1 MTESLFFTCEEIDLN
16 PRASWAELLQIA
28 FINKDQY
35 FSISRLAYEEELY
48 FEYNEQTHYIYAL
61 CQDVVFELKANILHI
76 HITKK
81 LKGNCLFSTI
91 TIQLPSFSVD
101 LEEVLQELK
110 KESPIKELSDFFI
123 NQPKL

>member
-1 MTESLFFTCEEIDLN
+1 MNTLLFTSEEIDLN
-16 PRASWAELLQIA
+16 PRAYWGELLQIT
-28 FINKDQY
+28 FVNKEQY

-61 CQDVVFELKANILHI
+61 CQDVVFELKANVLHI
-76 HITKK
+76 HITKT
-81 LKGNCLFSTI
+81 LKSNCLFSTI

-110 KESPIKELSDFFI
+110 KKVR
-123 NQPKL
+123 

>member
-1 MTESLFFTCEEIDLN
+1 MNTLLFTSKEIDIN
-16 PRASWAELLQIA
+16 PRASWAELLQIT
-28 FINKDQY
+28 FVNKEQY

-101 LEEVLQELK
+101 LEKVFQELK
-110 KESPIKELSDFFI
+110 KKVR
-123 NQPKL
+123 

>member
-1 MTESLFFTCEEIDLN
+1 MNTLFFTCEEIDLN
-16 PRASWAELLQIA
+16 PRASWGELLQIA
-28 FINKDQY
+28 FINKKQY

-61 CQDVVFELKANILHI
+61 CQDVVFELKANALHI
-76 HITKK
+76 HITKT
-81 LKGNCLFSTI
+81 LKSNCPFSTI

-110 KESPIKELSDFFI
+110 KKVR
-123 NQPKL
+123 

>member
-1 MTESLFFTCEEIDLN
+1 MNTLFFTSEEINLN
-16 PRASWAELLQIA
+16 PHTSWAELLQIA

-61 CQDVVFELKANILHI
+61 CQDVVFELKANVLHI
-76 HITKK
+76 HITKN
-81 LKGNCLFSTI
+81 LKSNCLFSTI

-101 LEEVLQELK
+101 LEKVFQELK
-110 KESPIKELSDFFI
+110 KKVR
-123 NQPKL
+123 